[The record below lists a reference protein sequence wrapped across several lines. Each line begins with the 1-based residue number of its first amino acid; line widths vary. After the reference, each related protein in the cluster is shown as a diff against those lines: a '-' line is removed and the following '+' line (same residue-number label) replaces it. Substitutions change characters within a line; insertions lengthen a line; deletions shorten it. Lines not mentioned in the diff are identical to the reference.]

1 MSRSV
6 FGFVSRK
13 TNTLPSGDHESGF
26 CRNSLVVRRSAGPLP
41 SAKSKVL
48 RARGFYGLQFNR
60 QFPIERFIVDFIC
73 RKIKLIVEIDGYS
86 HQYKRAQ
93 DLARDRRLKELGFKV
108 VRIPESDVVYDL
120 DNAIRTLEYYLP
132 EEIIKKSP

>member
-1 MSRSV
+1 MQSNYNKKLKPLA
-6 FGFVSRK
+6 RK
-13 TNTLPSGDHESGF
+13 LRKNGTPGEAILW
-26 CRNSLVVRRSAGPLP
+26 
-41 SAKSKVL
+41 SKVL

-93 DLARDRRLKELGFKV
+93 DLARDRRLKELGFIV